1 MNFCFAVSEFWSR
14 YSRMD
19 QVKFLKT
26 VIHNFTWS
34 ILEYVD
40 PFKYWKNIGLLL
52 YKETYTPI
60 SHKYQ
65 TRRSEILLRNLL
77 WKLAMDNVTSLFLNQ
92 MSRILLTQLLEI
104 LENIKETRWRKRLT
118 FYFLLSNNFSVLF
131 VFSTSGENLMET
143 RFM

>member
-1 MNFCFAVSEFWSR
+1 
-14 YSRMD
+14 MD
-19 QVKFLKT
+19 QVKFLKA

-40 PFKYWKNIGLLL
+40 PFKYWKNIALLL

-104 LENIKETRWRKRLT
+104 EK
-118 FYFLLSNNFSVLF
+118 
-131 VFSTSGENLMET
+131 M
-143 RFM
+143 